1 MHVSA
6 TVSQCFHD
14 KHPARE
20 SRYAPWNAG
29 QSHLKTSGHQIL
41 SKRVDN
47 GMPVPIWTCSLQDF
61 TSATSVLHKEFDG
74 LRQLMPHKP
83 RLSPIWCSHIVIGVK
98 LLCRYWQEKGFAA
111 IVASRILNLGAL
123 AFTIVMA
130 TFLLLIFDRHGLKA
144 QCLLDDTCD
153 MATVAVKHPWSQET
167 PLALLFKLIF
177 LGMFSFYWV
186 YSAVSAS
193 IEVW

>member
-1 MHVSA
+1 MSESA
-6 TVSQCFHD
+6 TQSQPLLPRTESFENFRPPD
-14 KHPARE
+14 LVEE
-20 SRYAPWNAG
+20 SRQWHACANLDVFFARFY
-29 QSHLKTSGHQIL
+29 K
-41 SKRVDN
+41 
-47 GMPVPIWTCSLQDF
+47 
-61 TSATSVLHKEFDG
+61 
-74 LRQLMPHKP
+74 
-83 RLSPIWCSHIVIGVK
+83 
-98 LLCRYWQEKGFAA
+98 YWQEKGFAA